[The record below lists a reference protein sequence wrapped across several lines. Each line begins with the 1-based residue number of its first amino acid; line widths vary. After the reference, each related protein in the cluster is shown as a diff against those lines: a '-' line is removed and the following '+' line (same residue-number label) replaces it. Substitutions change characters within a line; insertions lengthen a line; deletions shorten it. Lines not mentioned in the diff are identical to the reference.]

1 MLRSV
6 RNLRSRCHGFTLI
19 ELLVVIAIIAILAA
33 MLLPAL
39 QRARS
44 SAHQTSCLNNQK
56 QLGLGYIQ
64 YAADSSGFYPSSR
77 QAGSNYHFAAVMIA
91 GKYAAAACYL
101 CPGDQGTKYTPLTFQ
116 WNVDNKKWDGAV
128 FYYLSYGINYRFIGG
143 SSGAVPMPA
152 DTSTPCR
159 DSQIRNPGRTVFQ
172 ADSFEG
178 PDKLTG
184 YSLLWP
190 SGTIGDFA
198 ASKGYLFARHTG
210 TANVLWA
217 DMHATGEKIANQF
230 APYVGKF
237 ANGWTAQSTPDGSL
251 WDRN

>member
-6 RNLRSRCHGFTLI
+6 RNLRTRCFGFTLI

-39 QRARS
+39 HRARTR
-44 SAHQTSCLNNQK
+44 AHQTSCLNNQK
-56 QLGLGYIQ
+56 QLGLGYLQ
-64 YAADSSGFYPSSR
+64 YAADSSGFYPSYR
-77 QAGSNYHFAAVMIA
+77 QAGSNYHFAALMIA
-91 GKYAAAACYL
+91 AKYAAAANYL
-101 CPGDQGTKYTPLTFQ
+101 CPGDQGTKYTPLSFQ
-116 WNVDNKKWDGAV
+116 WNADNKQWSNAV
-128 FYYLSYGINYRFIGG
+128 FYYISYGINYRFIGG
-143 SSGAVPMPA
+143 SSGVVPMPA
-152 DTSTPCR
+152 DTTTPCR
-159 DSQIRNPGRTVFQ
+159 DSQIKSPGRTVFQ

-178 PDKLTG
+178 PGKLTG
-184 YSLLWP
+184 YSLLYP
-190 SGTIGDFA
+190 SGDIGNFA
-198 ASKGYLFARHTG
+198 ASKGYLFARHSG

-237 ANGWTAQSTPDGSL
+237 ANGWNAQTTPDGSL